1 MKSVALNAF
10 PRTLTRRP
18 GAKQLRL
25 TSRIPA
31 VIYGRQ
37 TQPLNLELKLKDF
50 EDLLHR
56 SASETI
62 LVDLSIDGQDAAA
75 KRLALVQEIQ
85 HHPLSGK
92 VMHVDFHQVAEDEKV
107 TVNLPVE
114 SVGEAL
120 GVKTNGGILEH
131 VLFKIK
137 LRGFPKD
144 LPEVIEVDVSHLDV
158 GQAIHLGEIKL
169 PPGWRPSGTRVS
181 RSLPLPRRLPK
192 RRKPPRSKPPPRR
205 WAKPKS
211 SAKRRKARRKLPRRR
226 ATRRVPLQET
236 RKVPLQETRRR
247 RRRRPRRQPK
257 RSLRLG
263 RSRIEAIRPGWRGS
277 GPARG
282 WRTCISLWVWATPGR
297 ATSEPDTMPGFWP
310 WTGWPRAGSWNGRRE
325 SNSTRAGL
333 EWTGMVGGCC
343 WCNRRRI

>member
-50 EDLLHR
+50 DDLLHR

-75 KRLALVQEIQ
+75 KRLALVQAIQ

-107 TVNLPVE
+107 TVTLPVE

-137 LRGFPKD
+137 LRGLPKD

-169 PPGWRPSGTRVS
+169 PAGV
-181 RSLPLPRRLPK
+181 
-192 RRKPPRSKPPPRR
+192 
-205 WAKPKS
+205 
-211 SAKRRKARRKLPRRR
+211 
-226 ATRRVPLQET
+226 
-236 RKVPLQETRRR
+236 
-247 RRRRPRRQPK
+247 
-257 RSLRLG
+257 
-263 RSRIEAIRPGWRGS
+263 EAIGDKGIPVIAVAAPITEAQEAAALEAATAPLGEAEVIGEKKEGAEEVAVAPGDKKTAAAGDKKTAAA
-277 GPARG
+277 GDKKAAAPAG
-282 WRTCISLWVWATPGR
+282 EKAAEKKP
-297 ATSEPDTMPGFWP
+297 A
-310 WTGWPRAGSWNGRRE
+310 AGKK
-325 SNSTRAGL
+325 
-333 EWTGMVGGCC
+333 
-343 WCNRRRI
+343 